1 MSLPRVLI
9 LAGGLGSR
17 LQQVIKDVPKPL
29 APIDGRPFLEYQIEY
44 LKKQGFLEFTLLTGH
59 LSEKIEK
66 HFGDGKKFGVEI
78 DYSVETEP
86 LGTGGAICQA
96 MFTHPNDKF
105 LVFNGDTL
113 FTTDFE
119 RFVNYSEGPITIALK
134 YSDDLS
140 RYGSVILGDKYT
152 VKEFREKTDSAE
164 DGYINAGTY
173 YIERSALDLMPEGK
187 FSFEKRILEPLAK
200 TGHLKGI
207 PCGGKFIDIGT
218 PESFAWA
225 QNHLPAWLKSH
236 QPKPCLFV
244 DRDGVLVEHKHY
256 LHKPE
261 DVVLIPEM
269 CDVIRFAKSKDWHVV
284 VVTNQSG
291 VGRGIF
297 TQDQCDIANGHIHKL
312 MEKEKAAPDLWMCSY
327 DHPTEGQGIYKR
339 DSLRRKPKPGML
351 LEACDTL
358 NIKIAKSLMI
368 GDNWTDQIELPGLSF
383 VLVEGDFE
391 LKNIGPHTIVT
402 KDFEQ
407 LKSVACAQIERL
419 NGT

>member
-9 LAGGLGSR
+9 LAGGLGTR
-17 LQQVIKDVPKPL
+17 LQQVLKNVPKPL

-44 LKKQGFLEFTLLTGH
+44 LKNQGFTEFTLLTGH
-59 LSEKIEK
+59 LSAKIEK

-78 DYSVETEP
+78 DYSVESEP

-96 MFTHPNDKF
+96 MFSHPNDKF

-113 FTTDFE
+113 FTTDCI
-119 RFVNYSEGPITIALK
+119 RFLKYSEGPITIALK
-134 YSDDLS
+134 YSDDMS

-152 VKEFREKTDSAE
+152 VTEFKEKADTAD
-164 DGYINAGTY
+164 DGYINAGAY
-173 YIERSALDLMPEGK
+173 YLERSALDLMPEGK
-187 FSFEKRILEPLAK
+187 FSFEKSVLEPLAK

-207 PCGGKFIDIGT
+207 PCGGKFVDIGT

-225 QNHLPAWLKSH
+225 QNHLPSWLK
-236 QPKPCLFV
+236 QKPKPCLFV

-256 LHKPE
+256 LHKSE
-261 DVVLIPEM
+261 DVVLIQEM
-269 CDVIRFAKSKDWHVV
+269 CDVIKHAKSKGWHVV

-297 TQDQCDIANGHIHKL
+297 TKDQCDTANGYIHKL
-312 MEKEKAAPDLWMCSY
+312 MEDKGAAPDLWMCSFE
-327 DHPTEGQGIYKR
+327 HPTEGQGVYKR

-351 LEACDTL
+351 LEACESL
-358 NIKIAKSLMI
+358 NIALTKSLMI

-391 LKNIGPHTIVT
+391 FKNLGPHTLVT
-402 KDFEQ
+402 KDFAQ
-407 LKSVACAQIERL
+407 LKAVAIAQIDK
-419 NGT
+419 GTS